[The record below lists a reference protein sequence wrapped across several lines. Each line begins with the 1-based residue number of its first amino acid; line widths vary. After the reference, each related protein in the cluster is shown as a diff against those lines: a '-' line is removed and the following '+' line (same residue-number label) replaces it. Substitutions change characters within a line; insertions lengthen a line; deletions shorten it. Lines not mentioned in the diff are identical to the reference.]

1 MDFDLTQDQRAFR
14 SEVRSFIQQR
24 LPADIR
30 ERLRQGQPPRKQDT
44 VTWQRLLNERG
55 WAAPHWP
62 RRYGGAELGQMERL
76 ILLDELYRAPA
87 PLPQVFNVTML
98 GPVLMQFGTP
108 AQCDFFLPKLAN
120 LDLWFCQ
127 GFSEPGAGSD
137 LASLRTAARR
147 VSDDKGDHY
156 IVNGQ
161 KIWTTTAHLAD
172 WVFAL
177 VRTSTEA
184 RKQEGISFLLID
196 LKTPGITIRPI
207 VSIDGEH
214 HLNEV
219 FFDDVRVPVVNLV
232 GEENKGWQCAKFL
245 LGNERTGIANV
256 GLCRER
262 LDRAREIAGTVRQ
275 GRRPLIEDPQLR
287 SEFAVLD
294 AEIRALEITNWRFLL
309 TPQDRQA
316 LPAFASVL
324 KLKGVELQQETAA
337 LLARLDGPA
346 GLERRPMTSG
356 PQHHG
361 PLVPR
366 YFYSR
371 AASIYGGTSEVQKD
385 ILAKAVVG

>member
-1 MDFDLTQDQRAFR
+1 MDLELTSAQRTFRDDVRAF
-14 SEVRSFIQQR
+14 VAAR
-24 LPADIR
+24 LPAEIR
-30 ERLRQGQPPRKQDT
+30 ERLRAGHPPRKEDT
-44 VTWQRLLNERG
+44 VTWQRILNERG

-62 RRYGGAELGQMERL
+62 RKYGGAELGQMERL
-76 ILLDELYRAPA
+76 ILMDELYRAPA

-98 GPVLMQFGTP
+98 GPVLIEFGTP
-108 AQCDFFLPKLAN
+108 AQCDYFLPRLAN

-127 GFSEPGAGSD
+127 GFSEPGSGSD

-147 VSDDKGDHY
+147 DDDHY

-161 KIWTTTAHLAD
+161 KIWTTTAHWAD

-177 VRTSTEA
+177 VRTNSEG

-207 VSIDGEH
+207 RSIDGEH

-219 FFDDVRVPVVNLV
+219 FFDEVRVPASNLV
-232 GEENKGWQCAKFL
+232 GEENRGWACAKFL

-262 LDRAREIAGTVRQ
+262 LDYARELAGCVTQ
-275 GRRPLIEDPQLR
+275 GGPRLVDDPSLRR
-287 SEFAVLD
+287 EFALLE
-294 AEIRALEITNWRFLL
+294 AEIRALEVTNYRFLL
-309 TPQDRQA
+309 TPSAQQA

-324 KLKGVELQQETAA
+324 KLKGVELQQDINA
-337 LLARLDGPA
+337 LLGRLAGPA
-346 GLERRPMTSG
+346 GLERRSADDLA
-356 PQHHG
+356 HG
-361 PLVPR
+361 PLTAR

-385 ILAKAVVG
+385 ILAKAIVG

>member
-1 MDFDLTQDQRAFR
+1 MDLDLSPAQRAFR
-14 SEVRSFIQQR
+14 DDVRAFIRER

-30 ERLRQGQPPRKQDT
+30 ARLRAGHPPRKQDT
-44 VTWQRLLNERG
+44 VTWQRILNERG

-62 RRYGGAELGQMERL
+62 RRHGGADLGPMERL

-87 PLPQVFNVTML
+87 PLPQVFNVGML
-98 GPVLMQFGTP
+98 GPVLLKFGTD
-108 AQCDFFLPKLAN
+108 AQRDFFLPRLAN

-127 GFSEPGAGSD
+127 GFSEPGSGSD

-147 VSDDKGDHY
+147 DGDHY
-156 IVNGQ
+156 TVDGQ
-161 KIWTTTAHLAD
+161 KIWTTTAHVAD

-177 VRTSTEA
+177 VRTASEG

-207 VSIDGEH
+207 HSIDGEH

-219 FFDDVRVPVVNLV
+219 FFDGVRVPVANLV
-232 GEENKGWQCAKFL
+232 GEENKGWDCAKFL

-262 LDRAREIAGTVRQ
+262 LDSARELAARHTQAG
-275 GRRPLIEDPQLR
+275 RPLLDDPKLR
-287 SEFAVLD
+287 AEMAVLE
-294 AEIRALEITNWRFLL
+294 AEIRALEVTNWRFLL
-309 TPQDRQA
+309 TESEQKR

-324 KLKGVELQQETAA
+324 KLKGTELQQEINA
-337 LLARLDGPA
+337 LLARIAGPG
-346 GLERRPMTSG
+346 GLERRGSEDVA
-356 PQHHG
+356 HG

-371 AASIYGGTSEVQKD
+371 AASIYGGTTEVQKD

>member
-1 MDFDLTQDQRAFR
+1 MDLDFTPQQLAFRDQVRAF
-14 SEVRSFIQQR
+14 IQAR
-24 LPADIR
+24 LPSDIR
-30 ERLRQGQPPRKQDT
+30 ERLRLGHPPRKQDT
-44 VTWQRLLNERG
+44 VTWQRILHERG

-62 RRYGGAELGQMERL
+62 RRFGGAELTQMERL
-76 ILLDELYRAPA
+76 ILMDELYRAPA
-87 PLPQVFNVTML
+87 PLPQVFNITML
-98 GPVLMQFGTP
+98 GPVLMKFGTP
-108 AQCDFFLPKLAN
+108 QQQDQFLPQLAR

-137 LASLRTAARR
+137 LASLRTQARR
-147 VSDDKGDHY
+147 DGDHY

-177 VRTSTEA
+177 VRTDNTGRA
-184 RKQEGISFLLID
+184 QEGISFLLID
-196 LKTPGITIRPI
+196 LKSAGITIRPI

-219 FFDDVRVPVVNLV
+219 FFDEVKVPVNQLV
-232 GEENKGWQCAKFL
+232 GEENKGWDCAKFL

-262 LDRAREIAGTVRQ
+262 LDYARELASTSHVDSSAPDLQ
-275 GRRPLIEDPQLR
+275 IEMAQLQ
-287 SEFAVLD
+287 
-294 AEIRALEITNWRFLL
+294 AEVRALELTNWRFLL
-309 TPQDRQA
+309 SESAQQR

-324 KLKGVELQQETAA
+324 KLKGTELQQRIAS
-337 LLARLDGPA
+337 LLARIVSLSGLEQHSGPEAHRGDGPLA
-346 GLERRPMTSG
+346 
-356 PQHHG
+356 
-361 PLVPR
+361 PR

-385 ILAKAVVG
+385 ILAKSLVG